1 MKHPE
6 LAIELARALAA
17 YAHEGQL
24 DKAGQPYLSHPVAVA
39 EKVHTPE
46 EKVTALLH
54 DALEDTFVL
63 PETIGNLFG
72 AEILT
77 AVQAV
82 TKMPGESYMDFVA
95 RAKQTPIARAV
106 KLADL
111 EHNMD
116 LSRIPNPT
124 GEDLA
129 RVEKYRK
136 AKAFLMED

>member
-1 MKHPE
+1 MRQPE

-54 DALEDTFVL
+54 DVLEDTFVL
-63 PETIGNLFG
+63 PETIENLFG
-72 AEILT
+72 AVILT

-82 TKMPGESYMDFVA
+82 TKMPGESYFDFVA
-95 RAKQTPIARAV
+95 RAKQNLIARVV

-116 LSRIPNPT
+116 LSRIPKPT

-129 RVEKYRK
+129 RLEKYRK

>member
-1 MKHPE
+1 MKQPE

-24 DKAGQPYLSHPVAVA
+24 DKAGQPYLSHPVTVA
-39 EKVHTPE
+39 QKVHTPE

-54 DALEDTFVL
+54 DVLEDTFVL
-63 PETIGNLFG
+63 PETIENLFG

-95 RAKQTPIARAV
+95 RAKQNPIARAV

-116 LSRIPNPT
+116 LSRIPNPM

>member
-1 MKHPE
+1 MKSPE

-39 EKVHTPE
+39 KKVHTPE
-46 EKVTALLH
+46 EKITALLH
-54 DALEDTFVL
+54 DVLEDTFVL
-63 PETIGNLFG
+63 PETIENLFG

-82 TKMPGESYMDFVA
+82 TKMPRESYFDFVA
-95 RAKQTPIARAV
+95 RAKQNPIARAV

-116 LSRIPNPT
+116 LSRIPKPT

-129 RVEKYRK
+129 RLEKYRK

>member
-6 LAIELARALAA
+6 LAVELARALAA
-17 YAHEGQL
+17 FAHAGQT

-39 EKVHTPE
+39 GKVRTPE
-46 EKVTALLH
+46 EKITALLH

-72 AEILT
+72 AEILA

-82 TKMPGESYMDFVA
+82 TKREDEDYMDFVA
-95 RAKQTPIARAV
+95 RAKRNPIARAV

-124 GEDLA
+124 EKDLA
-129 RVEKYRK
+129 RVEKYRR
-136 AKAFLMED
+136 AKAFLAED